1 MTRKKSR
8 LEFSFGV
15 LMNNFTFEN
24 KIHSDMTGE
33 TTSAPYDPKEDEGGF
48 GDVGRIMQVK
58 YSYIIVWF

>member
-1 MTRKKSR
+1 
-8 LEFSFGV
+8 
-15 LMNNFTFEN
+15 
-24 KIHSDMTGE
+24 MTGE